1 MAADN
6 EEQLVLDIVAKLGE
20 LEKQMAKANQI
31 TARAYRDMS
40 ANSRRATRQ
49 MEQDAIRSAVRINQA
64 MATVGNRIGDFG
76 KAFAVGLVSKVSLQA
91 ATQLVDE
98 ATKITNA
105 LKVTG
110 LEGEALEVVYGKLFA
125 AAQKNAAPIE
135 SLTTLYS
142 KLALTQKE
150 LGVSQQELI
159 GFTDKVALALRV
171 GGTDAQQA
179 SGALLQLSQALGG
192 GVVRAEEFNSVLEG
206 APTIMQAVAAG
217 LKEAGGSVAQLRKL
231 VVDGKV
237 SSEAFFRAFEAGAV
251 TLESK
256 VAGAEMTVAQQFVRL
271 QNVLIDT
278 AGKIDKATGAAGKM
292 GGAIETLSR
301 TIEEFGRVVE
311 RTSESDLASLLGW
324 FSSAIEKANQ
334 FKDVMGGVL
343 GIITKMSTI
352 NSDIMNGRP
361 IGTTLN
367 EENIQNRIDAAF
379 EGTGAT
385 PKTKRLPESPKVETV
400 SLDDYALP
408 KDTKKSRKGGG
419 GKAKNADDR
428 FSEDVQSIRDR
439 IAAMKEEQAALG
451 MTFVEQQKRKIALDL
466 EQQALK
472 DVREEARKK
481 GDQDWQN
488 KELSASQR
496 QSIDEVSEAYAR
508 QADSLRVAT
517 EAMDLRRD
525 VLKGAFSDVRS
536 ALRDG
541 NFGWDDFANVALNAL
556 DKIINKIEDDL
567 IDALLNMGRAGAGS
581 SGGGILGSLF
591 SGFFGLFSAKGN
603 AFSSGGV
610 HAFAKGGA
618 FTNKIVDQ
626 PTTFRFA
633 NGTGLM
639 GEAGPE
645 AIVPL
650 SRDQNGRLGVSMMG
664 GSQRS
669 QAVHVTT
676 DVRVSVDDDGKLK
689 AVAQKTAKQEVQNSA
704 PAILRAAS
712 QQVVPTMEKYQADKA
727 GGEWRS

>member
-20 LEKQMAKANQI
+20 LEKQMARANKI

-76 KAFAVGLVSKVSLQA
+76 KAFAIGLVSKVSLQA

-110 LEGEALEVVYGKLFA
+110 LEGEALEAVYGKLFA

-142 KLALTQKE
+142 KLALTQQE

-278 AGKIDKATGAAGKM
+278 AGKIDKATGAAGAM
-292 GGAIETLSR
+292 GGTIQTLSR
-301 TIEEFGRVVE
+301 TIEEFGRVVQ
-311 RTSESDLASLLGW
+311 RTSDSDLGSLLGW
-324 FSSAIEKANQ
+324 FSSAIEKANH

-343 GIITKMSTI
+343 GIVTKMSTI
-352 NSDIMNGRP
+352 NADILNGREP
-361 IGTTLN
+361 GNTLN
-367 EENIQNRIDAAF
+367 EENIQSRIDAAF
-379 EGTGAT
+379 EGTGVSS
-385 PKTKRLPESPKVETV
+385 KSGRLPATAKVETV
-400 SLDDYALP
+400 SLADYTVP
-408 KDTKKSRKGGG
+408 KDPKKKKRGAV
-419 GKAKNADDR
+419 AKTADDR
-428 FSEDVQSIRDR
+428 FAEDIQSIRDR
-439 IAAMKEEQAALG
+439 IAAMKEEQATLG
-451 MTFVEQQKRKIALDL
+451 MTFREQEKRRVSLEL

-472 DVREEARKK
+472 DVREAARRK
-481 GDQDWQN
+481 GEKDWQN
-488 KELSASQR
+488 KQLSEEQR
-496 QSIDEVSEAYAR
+496 KAIDEVSDAYAR
-508 QADSLRVAT
+508 QADELRKAT
-517 EAMDLRRD
+517 EAMDLQRD
-525 VLKGAFSDVRS
+525 VLKGAFSDFRS
-536 ALRDG
+536 AISDG
-541 NFGWDDFANVALNAL
+541 KLEWSEMADIAVNAL

-567 IDALLNMGRAGAGS
+567 IDAIFNFKSAA
-581 SGGGILGSLF
+581 SGGGGGNILSTLF
-591 SGFFGLFSAKGN
+591 GGLFGGGASTFTPTTTLGN
-603 AFSSGGV
+603 FVQGIPGFDGGGHTGMGSRSGGLDG
-610 HAFAKGGA
+610 KGGFLA
-618 FTNKIVDQ
+618 MLHPRETVTDHTKGGGQAVGGAQNVHVTVSVSVDGSGNLVAVVKDVSQQQIAAYDRGMPNKIVSTVQ
-626 PTTFRFA
+626 
-633 NGTGLM
+633 
-639 GEAGPE
+639 E
-645 AIVPL
+645 
-650 SRDQNGRLGVSMMG
+650 
-664 GSQRS
+664 
-669 QAVHVTT
+669 
-676 DVRVSVDDDGKLK
+676 
-689 AVAQKTAKQEVQNSA
+689 AQKRRG
-704 PAILRAAS
+704 L
-712 QQVVPTMEKYQADKA
+712 
-727 GGEWRS
+727 